1 MKKARINILGIDIDP
16 LTMQETVNSVERYVL
31 EKKALHLMGVNADK
45 INQCHDDEE
54 IRKIVN
60 ESGII
65 NADGASVVLASKFL
79 GSPIPERVAGI
90 DLMQELLHL
99 AIEMVIFL
107 LKRKKLF
114 KKIFE
119 KKIQILSLS
128 ALLLLKRST

>member
-1 MKKARINILGIDIDP
+1 MKKARINILGIEIDP

-99 AIEMVIFL
+99 AN
-107 LKRKKLF
+107 
-114 KKIFE
+114 
-119 KKIQILSLS
+119 
-128 ALLLLKRST
+128 